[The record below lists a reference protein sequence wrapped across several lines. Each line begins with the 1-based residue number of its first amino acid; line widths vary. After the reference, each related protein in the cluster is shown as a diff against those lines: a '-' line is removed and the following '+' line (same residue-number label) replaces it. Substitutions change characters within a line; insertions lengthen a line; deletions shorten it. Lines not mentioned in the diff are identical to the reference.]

1 MQATPL
7 FVSACVLASIAGVV
21 SGNTINTRPIQRGGI
36 GMEQINRP
44 AINFASDSGLSE
56 QLALPDHYAINTPEG
71 RFDVAELASR
81 GIYAQRRFAWDDA
94 QYVPPPEPA
103 FVDPPRDDYADESTP
118 AFDPPADLSELN
130 GADDKSIEQP
140 AEVQGEARLI
150 NVDLALAE
158 R

>member
-56 QLALPDHYAINTPEG
+56 QVALPDHYAINTPDG
-71 RFDVAELASR
+71 RFDVVELASR

-103 FVDPPRDDYADESTP
+103 FVDPFRNEYEDEPTP
-118 AFDPPADLSELN
+118 AFDPPGDLSESE
-130 GADDKSIEQP
+130 GANEASIEQL
-140 AEVQGEARLI
+140 AEPNGEAQLR